1 MSRAPRAE
9 RRTIDEP
16 SVPST
21 RLVDDTSAEPG
32 SEERCVADAGEGASC
47 LFTVGNTE
55 AAAASSR

>member
-9 RRTIDEP
+9 RRVIDEP

-47 LFTVGNTE
+47 LLTVGKTE